1 MNINIQAHILKIA
14 SHMLCEQVTNGNT
27 LVATK
32 VRDNGDILEWHLL
45 NGDMIEI
52 INNKDYST
60 GLVLTPSTS
69 ICLYRDNEIVQE
81 ELFINPQS
89 KDSQ

>member
-14 SHMLCEQVTNGNT
+14 SQMLCEQITNGNT

-32 VRDNGDILEWHLL
+32 VRDHGDIVEWHLL

-52 INNKDYST
+52 VNNNDYST
-60 GLVLTPSTS
+60 GLCITPTTS
-69 ICLYRDNEIVQE
+69 ICLYQDNELTNEQV
-81 ELFINPQS
+81 FINQ
-89 KDSQ
+89 

>member
-14 SHMLCEQVTNGNT
+14 SQMLCEQVTNGNH

-32 VRDNGDILEWHLL
+32 IRNNGDLVEWHLS

-52 INNKDYST
+52 INNTDHST
-60 GLVLTPSTS
+60 GLCLTPSTS
-69 ICLYRDNEIVQE
+69 ICLYRDDEIVHEQC
-81 ELFINPQS
+81 FINP
-89 KDSQ
+89 

>member
-14 SHMLCEQVTNGNT
+14 SQMLCEQVTNGNT

>member
-14 SHMLCEQVTNGNT
+14 SQMLCEQVTNGNT

-52 INNKDYST
+52 INNKNYET
-60 GLVLTPSTS
+60 GIVLTPSTS
-69 ICLYRDNEIVQE
+69 ICIYRDNEIVQE

>member
-14 SHMLCEQVTNGNT
+14 SQMLCEQVTNGNT

-32 VRDNGDILEWHLL
+32 VRDHGDIVEWHLM

-60 GLVLTPSTS
+60 GICITPSTS
-69 ICLYRDNEIVQE
+69 ICLYKDNVITNEQV
-81 ELFINPQS
+81 FIN
-89 KDSQ
+89 K

>member
-14 SHMLCEQVTNGNT
+14 SQMLCEQITNGNT

-32 VRDNGDILEWHLL
+32 VRDYGDILEWHLS
-45 NGDMIEI
+45 NGDLIEV

-60 GLVLTPSTS
+60 GLCLTPSTS
-69 ICLYRDNEIVQE
+69 ICLYRDDEIVYEQC
-81 ELFINPQS
+81 FIDPQVS
-89 KDSQ
+89 ETK

>member
-14 SHMLCEQVTNGNT
+14 SQMLCEQVTSGNT

-32 VRDNGDILEWHLL
+32 IRANGDIVEWHLL

-52 INNKDYST
+52 VNNNDYST
-60 GLVLTPSTS
+60 GLCLTPSTS
-69 ICLYRDNEIVQE
+69 ICLYRDDEIVHE
-81 ELFINPQS
+81 ECFTNPQVS
-89 KDSQ
+89 ETK